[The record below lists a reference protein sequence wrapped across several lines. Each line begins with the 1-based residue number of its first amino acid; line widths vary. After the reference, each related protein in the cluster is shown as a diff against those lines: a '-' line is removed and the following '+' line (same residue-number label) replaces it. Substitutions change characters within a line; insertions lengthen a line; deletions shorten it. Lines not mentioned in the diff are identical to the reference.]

1 MSMGNY
7 NANNGEDFDSGSQKQ
22 IQSNKQKVILK
33 QDQNSSNQ
41 IMCKILS
48 ELESLAIDLGYKGEI
63 IFGFYSTKNKDKK
76 SIIDKIILQ
85 MTIFASSYKSFV
97 KKNPNKKYEYPKNLK
112 LEEIKK
118 IIDDWK
124 KSINKIKDKDKKV
137 YLTYYDEFL
146 NIISD
151 KDLSKNFNDEFEK
164 LDQNSKRT
172 TNSELKRVMNA
183 GVLGACYT
191 SEKNNEIE
199 EQINEKGDY
208 EVNVMLNGKQEDNKF
223 NKNMEKYDEH
233 FNKLKTQL
241 YEILDLLMGNLEIYA
256 LLKAKKKNDLNV
268 KYANNLKNKNLEK
281 TILSNFSKAL
291 EKYNNISNKL
301 FQEFSFSII
310 GEEKEKINKIK
321 EDLEKWKNNVNDEEK
336 ILEFDEAIKCIC
348 EEMEPMN

>member
-7 NANNGEDFDSGSQKQ
+7 NGNNEEDFDSGSQKQ
-22 IQSNKQKVILK
+22 IQSNKQKIILK

-76 SIIDKIILQ
+76 GIIDNILLQ

-97 KKNPNKKYEYPKNLK
+97 KKNPGKKYEYPKNLK

-124 KSINKIKDKDKKV
+124 KSINKIKDKDKKL

-151 KDLSKNFNDEFEK
+151 NDLSKNFNDEFEK
-164 LDQNSKRT
+164 LGQNSKKT

-191 SEKNNEIE
+191 SEKNKEIE

-208 EVNVMLNGKQEDNKF
+208 EVNVMLNRKQEDNKF

-241 YEILDLLMGNLEIYA
+241 YDNLDLLLGNLEIYA
-256 LLKAKKKNDLNV
+256 LLKAKKKNELHI
-268 KYANNLKNKNLEK
+268 KYANNLKNKTLENI
-281 TILSNFSKAL
+281 ILSNFSKAL

-310 GEEKEKINKIK
+310 GEEKEKINKIR
-321 EDLEKWKNNVNDEEK
+321 EDLEKWKNNVCEEEK
-336 ILEFDEAIKCIC
+336 IQEFDEAIKCIC

>member
-1 MSMGNY
+1 MNMGNY
-7 NANNGEDFDSGSQKQ
+7 NGNNEEDSDSGSQKQ

-48 ELESLAIDLGYKGEI
+48 ELESLAIDLGYKGKI
-63 IFGFYSTKNKDKK
+63 IFGFYSTKSKDKK
-76 SIIDKIILQ
+76 GIIDQILLQ
-85 MTIFASSYKSFV
+85 MTIFASSYKTFV
-97 KKNPNKKYEYPKNLK
+97 KKNPNKQYEYPKNLK

-124 KSINKIKDKDKKV
+124 KSINKIKDKDKKL

-146 NIISD
+146 NILSD
-151 KDLSKNFNDEFEK
+151 NDLSKNFNDEFEK
-164 LDQNSKRT
+164 LDQNSKKT

-191 SEKNNEIE
+191 NEKNNEIE

-208 EVNVMLNGKQEDNKF
+208 EVNVVLNGKQEDNKF

-291 EKYNNISNKL
+291 EKYNNINNKL

>member
-1 MSMGNY
+1 MSMGN
-7 NANNGEDFDSGSQKQ
+7 NNENNEEDFDSSSQKQ

-41 IMCKILS
+41 IMCRILS
-48 ELESLAIDLGYKGEI
+48 ELESLAIDLGYKGKI
-63 IFGFYSTKNKDKK
+63 IFGFYSTKSKDRKG
-76 SIIDKIILQ
+76 IIDQILLQ
-85 MTIFASSYKSFV
+85 MTIFASSYKTFV
-97 KKNPNKKYEYPKNLK
+97 KNNPNKQYEYPKNLK

-124 KSINKIKDKDKKV
+124 KSIKDKDKKL

-146 NIISD
+146 NILSD
-151 KDLSKNFNDEFEK
+151 NDLSKNFNDEFEK
-164 LDQNSKRT
+164 LDQNSKKT

-208 EVNVMLNGKQEDNKF
+208 EVNVVLNGKQEDNKF

-241 YEILDLLMGNLEIYA
+241 YENLDLLLGNLEIYA

-321 EDLEKWKNNVNDEEK
+321 EDLEKWKNNINDEEK